1 MSKFLIGYVIFGV
14 IVLVVM
20 NFAFRRSARSKIGQD
35 DGPRPEP
42 EKVQES
48 RTEIQTDTVQPIE
61 KSTGSPKTETSSLS
75 RKRVDNLTK
84 MERRKKKREA
94 RDDKNGV
101 KDPRNFK
108 KGPML
113 FAMLLGAFAAIL
125 NQTLLNVAIPQI
137 MNDFG
142 VTASTAQWLTT
153 AYMLTSGVLIP
164 VTAFLMQTIT
174 TRKLFL
180 SAMVLFGIGTL
191 VSGLAPGFLILL
203 IGRIIQAI
211 GAGMLMPLMTTI
223 FMTIFP
229 PEKRGTAMGTLGIVL
244 MFAPAIGP
252 TLSGWVVQNYSWRV
266 LFFIVL
272 PIVVVDIII
281 AFFLMRNVLKLTFP
295 KIDVPGIIL
304 STIGF
309 GALLYGFSEAGNNSW
324 TSPQVLIGLIVG
336 GIGIILFIWREL
348 TIEEP
353 MLEFRVFKYSMFALT
368 TAVRSIAMMAM
379 FAGMI
384 LIPLYMQN
392 IRGYSP
398 LQSGLLLLPGALV
411 MGAFQPIAGR
421 LFDKIGARPLAVAGL
436 AMTVWSTWEFHNL
449 TDTTSYTWVMFLYGF
464 RMVGMAGI
472 MMPVM
477 TAGLNQ
483 LPQRLTPHGTAM
495 ANTMRGVASSIG
507 AAFLVSI
514 YTNRTKVHL
523 GDIANSLTSSNVK
536 QQIAGMSHQ
545 MAAATGMPPQASKA
559 VTDQM
564 LMGMVTKHAL
574 IHGMDDAFMV
584 ATGLAVLAF
593 VLSFFIRKTSPPDEK
608 PKVQEETQTPIA
620 NEG

>member
-1 MSKFLIGYVIFGV
+1 MSMFLIGYIIFGL
-14 IVLVVM
+14 IVLVGM
-20 NFAFRRSARSKIGQD
+20 NLLLRRGKKADRGR
-35 DGPRPEP
+35 GPEP
-42 EKVQES
+42 ELDGPKEEMMTEA
-48 RTEIQTDTVQPIE
+48 RTNEAGEPAE
-61 KSTGSPKTETSSLS
+61 ASE
-75 RKRVDNLTK
+75 KRVDDLAEMK
-84 MERRKKKREA
+84 RRKKKKEA
-94 RDDKNGV
+94 RKDKNDV
-101 KDPRNFK
+101 DDPRNFK

-137 MNDFG
+137 MHDFS
-142 VTASTAQWLTT
+142 VSASTAQWLTT
-153 AYMLTSGVLIP
+153 AYMLTNGVLIP
-164 VTAFLMQTIT
+164 ITAFLMQTFS

-180 SAMVLFGIGTL
+180 TAMILFGAGTL
-191 VSGLAPGFLILL
+191 ISGIAPTFFLLL
-203 IGRIIQAI
+203 VGRIIQAV
-211 GAGMLMPLMTTI
+211 GAGMLMPLMTNI

-252 TLSGWVVQNYSWRV
+252 TLSGWVVENYSWRV

-272 PIVVVDIII
+272 PIVVADIII
-281 AFFLMRNVLKLTFP
+281 AFFLMKNVLKLTFP
-295 KIDVPGIIL
+295 KIDVPGIIF

-309 GALLYGFSEAGNNSW
+309 GGLLYGFSEAGNHSW
-324 TSPQVLIGLIVG
+324 TSTQVLLGLI
-336 GIGIILFIWREL
+336 IGAIFIIFFIWREL
-348 TIEEP
+348 TTEQP
-353 MLEFRVFKYSMFALT
+353 MLEFRVFKYGMFSLT
-368 TAVRSIAMMAM
+368 TIVRSVAMMAM

-392 IRGYSP
+392 IRGYTP
-398 LQSGLLLLPGALV
+398 LQSGLLLLPGAIM
-411 MGAFQPIAGR
+411 MGIFQPITGR

-449 TDTTSYTWVMFLYGF
+449 TDSTSYAWIMFLYGF

-507 AAFLVSI
+507 AAFLVSV

-523 GDIANSLTSSNVK
+523 TDMANSMTSPHVK
-536 QQIAGMSHQ
+536 QQLAGMSHQ
-545 MAAATGMPPQASKA
+545 LAAATGMPPQASTA
-559 VTDQM
+559 VTDKI
-564 LMGMVTKHAL
+564 LMGVVTKHAL

-593 VLSFFIRKTSPPDEK
+593 VLSFFIRKTSPPDEDIAR
-608 PKVQEETQTPIA
+608 QEVDETPIA